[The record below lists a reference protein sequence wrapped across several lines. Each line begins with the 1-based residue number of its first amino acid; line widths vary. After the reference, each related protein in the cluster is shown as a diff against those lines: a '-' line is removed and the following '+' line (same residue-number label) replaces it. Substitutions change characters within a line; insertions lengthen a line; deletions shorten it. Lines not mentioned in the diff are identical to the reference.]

1 MKLFPPLPWISTLR
15 PLNLGFLALAAWI
28 VSPFMLGS
36 PLFACLLM
44 LMVMGNLHND
54 LRDIRA
60 DALNRPK
67 TNPFQSKENR
77 RLGVLL
83 LFLGFALFLIFL
95 GMVDSTPQVL
105 GLVALALAL
114 WLYNSWLQYFPILGN
129 AWLSSIMAF
138 CMFLL
143 IHTGPLQLQQKM
155 WAYTAVAL
163 VHFARELVKS
173 LQDQAGD
180 AQHKPLRYALPPAW
194 LYRLLAALSLLG
206 LSALSYFLWRSAR
219 SPVLIGMA
227 FVLPLPFVLFDR
239 NYKRL
244 SFLLK
249 AFMLLGLLILY
260 LCFLRP

>member
-28 VSPFMLGS
+28 VSPSQLGS

-44 LMVMGNLHND
+44 LMLTGNLHND
-54 LRDIRA
+54 LGDFRA
-60 DALNRPK
+60 DAQNRPN

-77 RLGVLL
+77 RLGILL
-83 LFLGFALFLIFL
+83 LLLGFALFLIFL
-95 GMVDSTPQVL
+95 GMVDSNAHVL
-105 GLVALALAL
+105 GLVAVALAL
-114 WLYNSWLQYFPILGN
+114 WLYNFRLQYFPLLGN
-129 AWLSSIMAF
+129 AWLAGIMGF
-138 CMFLL
+138 CLFLL
-143 IHTGPLQLQQKM
+143 IHTGPLAFQQKI

-173 LQDQAGD
+173 LQDHAGD
-180 AQHKPLRYALPPAW
+180 AQHKPLRYSLPPVW

-206 LSALSYFLWRSAR
+206 LAALSYLLWRSEK
-219 SPVLIGMA
+219 SPVIFGLA

-249 AFMLLGLLILY
+249 AFMLLGLLVLY
-260 LCFLRP
+260 LCYVLP